1 MTNTE
6 LLSVR
11 APAVPED
18 ARRQVFLLLL
28 LVLAAVLRIY
38 QISLYPLTG
47 DEYYSIAGAKTV
59 TLNWNSIIYSSLMHF
74 WIRLG
79 ASEFWLRLPSA
90 IFGTATVAILFRLGE
105 ELGGWRTGV
114 VAGLLAATSP
124 FNIHH
129 SQEMRFYSLFIFAS
143 AGFML
148 ATVQYAEAKKTLRTR
163 VTVLLAG
170 VVLLLSHFLG
180 ALALCAQSIATV
192 LESKS
197 GWSKR
202 ARVSL
207 VVGLLVLIGL
217 PLVPGVQQRLW
228 YFYSTHAGVTDLTRP
243 VITGISTVNFAKAA
257 FAGYTFIFGY
267 HVYPFRFILVTVGLS
282 LSGLLLFLGGA
293 KLWRESRWRML
304 PFTYLIAVV
313 AVLFVLNSVGGRV
326 ATVIGPR
333 HVAFA
338 WPAFILLLA
347 IGLVT
352 FRRPAFQILLLAVL
366 AVNAQSIWAGW
377 QKDWTYGNSTDYRGA
392 AAYASRW
399 AALDTALFHDG
410 RSEDPINVY
419 FSKEI
424 TQVGLWPYLQGRDVS
439 ELLRYQ
445 RLIFVTDDWEPERRR
460 GFDQLM
466 GRVSERYSVVD
477 GRVDYPLFEYVLDRK
492 PSLDSSGY
500 ALHAENNQVQ
510 QPLSFYG
517 LEFQDL
523 PLPLSVKVKHVPLN
537 VIGAYGLPDVE
548 GRRELAIPL
557 IRSVNARRVIFLS
570 DVVGAGGLQ
579 SNQAVG
585 EILVESKTGK
595 TLTLPLRMGKET
607 ASWDKQCEPTVPC
620 ATVFQWRKRMA
631 IVSQNSYEG
640 AWRDFQAG
648 LHGVAFDL
656 PEPREVTKLTIRYA
670 ANSGHL
676 YVWGIALTND

>member
-1 MTNTE
+1 LTNTE
-6 LLSVR
+6 LLFVK
-11 APAVPED
+11 APAISED
-18 ARRQVFLLLL
+18 ARRQIFLLLL
-28 LVLAAVLRIY
+28 VVLAAALRIY

-79 ASEFWLRLPSA
+79 TSEFWLRLPSA

-124 FNIHH
+124 FNIDH
-129 SQEMRFYSLFIFAS
+129 SQEMRFYSLFICAS

-148 ATVQYAEAKKTLRTR
+148 ATFQYVDAKKTLRTR
-163 VTVLLAG
+163 LTVLLAG

-180 ALALCAQSIATV
+180 ALALCAQSIASV
-192 LESKS
+192 LARKS

-217 PLVPGVQQRLW
+217 PLVPGVQQKLW
-228 YFYSTHAGVTDLTRP
+228 YFYSTHAGVTDFTRP

-282 LSGLLLFLGGA
+282 LSGLLLVLGSA
-293 KLWRESRWRML
+293 KLWKESRWRML
-304 PFTYLIAVV
+304 PFMYLVAAV
-313 AVLFVLNSVGGRV
+313 AVFFVLNSVGGRV

-338 WPAFILLLA
+338 WPAFIILLA
-347 IGLVT
+347 IGLVS
-352 FRRPAFQILLLAVL
+352 FRKPTFQILLLAVL
-366 AVNAQSIWAGW
+366 AVNALSIWAGW
-377 QKDWTYGNSTDYRGA
+377 QKDWTYGNSTDYRRA
-392 AAYASRW
+392 AAYASQW
-399 AALDTALFHDG
+399 AGIDTALFHDG
-410 RSEDPINVY
+410 RSEDPINAY
-419 FSKEI
+419 FPKDI
-424 TQVGLWPYLQGRDVS
+424 TLVGLWPYLQDRDVS

-445 RLIFVTDDWEPERRR
+445 RLIFVADDWEPERRR

-466 GRVSERYSVVD
+466 IRVSERYSVVD
-477 GRVDYPLFEYVLDRK
+477 GLVDYPFFEYVLDRK

-500 ALHAENNQVQ
+500 ALRAENNQVQ

-523 PLPLSVKVKHVPLN
+523 RLPLSVKVKDVPLN
-537 VIGAYGLPDVE
+537 VIGACGLPDVE
-548 GRRELAIPL
+548 GRREIAVPL
-557 IRSVNARRVIFLS
+557 INSVNARRVIFLS
-570 DVVGAGGLQ
+570 DVVAAGGLQ
-579 SNQAVG
+579 SNQEVG
-585 EILVESKTGK
+585 EILVESRTGK
-595 TLTLPLRMGKET
+595 TLTLPLRMAKET
-607 ASWDKQCEPTVPC
+607 ASWDKQCEPTASC
-620 ATVFQWRKRMA
+620 QTVFQWHKRMA
-631 IVSQNSYEG
+631 IVGQNSYEG
-640 AWRDFQAG
+640 AWHDFQAG
-648 LHGVAFDL
+648 LHGVALDL
-656 PEPREVTKLTIRYA
+656 PEPREVTKLTIRYT
-670 ANSGHL
+670 ANSGRL
-676 YVWGIALTND
+676 YVWGIAFGIS